1 MQTLKSD
8 IIKACRAALEEKI
21 NSLHRIMSELSEAAN
36 ADSKSSAGDKHET
49 GRAMVQLEQEKTGKQ
64 LKEAEEQL
72 SDFMKYDFTRPNET
86 IGQGSLIET
95 DKGCFFIAGS
105 IGKIEVNAKA
115 VFVISNRSP
124 LAQAFN
130 AKKQKDTVLFNG
142 VSYVINAIG

>member
-1 MQTLKSD
+1 MHQFKSD
-8 IIKACRAALEEKI
+8 IIKACRLVLEEKI

-72 SDFMKYDFTRPNET
+72 SDFVKYDFTRAGET

-105 IGKIEVNAKA
+105 IGKIEVNAKV
-115 VFVISNRSP
+115 VFVISNKSP
-124 LAQAFN
+124 LALVFN
-130 AKKQKDTVLFNG
+130 GKKQKDTVLFNG
-142 VSYVINAIG
+142 ASYLIHAVL